1 MKKKNGNKKEYKTL
15 LSALAFG
22 STDEAQ
28 KILSD
33 NGIKESDSYEELEYN
48 LAKLYS
54 NATDKLAIEKQFA
67 EIHPHAK
74 FILKYLSPKTEVKK
88 EKEVRQE
95 DVQTMET
102 ELTPPK
108 IVEMSSN
115 ANGSCGC
122 GCTGACSSA
131 EGTVAIQQ
139 NKIDYNALAL
149 VSVVAIVGIVMIAKK

>member
-1 MKKKNGNKKEYKTL
+1 MKGKTKNKKEYKTL

-28 KILSD
+28 KILAE
-33 NGIKESDSYEELEYN
+33 NGMNEADTYEELEYN

-54 NATDKLAIEKQFA
+54 NATDKIKIEKQFA
-67 EIHPHAK
+67 EIHPHSK
-74 FILKYLSPKTEVKK
+74 FILKYLSPKVEPDT
-88 EKEVRQE
+88 KEVRKE
-95 DVQTMET
+95 DLQTMET
-102 ELTPPK
+102 ETTPPT

-115 ANGSCGC
+115 ASGSCGC
-122 GCTGACSSA
+122 GCSSA

-149 VSVVAIVGIVMIAKK
+149 VSIVAIVGIVMIAKK

>member
-33 NGIKESDSYEELEYN
+33 NGIKEADSYEELEYN

-54 NATDKLAIEKQFA
+54 NATDKVAIEKQFA
-67 EIHPHAK
+67 EIHPHSK
-74 FILKYLSPKTEVKK
+74 FILKYLSPKIEPK
-88 EKEVRQE
+88 EDKEVRKE
-95 DVQTMET
+95 DLQTMET
-102 ELTPPK
+102 EITPPT

-115 ANGSCGC
+115 ASGSSCGC
-122 GCTGACSSA
+122 GCSSA

-149 VSVVAIVGIVMIAKK
+149 VSIVAIVGIVMIAKK

>member
-33 NGIKESDSYEELEYN
+33 NGIKEADSYEELEYN

-54 NATDKLAIEKQFA
+54 NATDKVAIEKQFA
-67 EIHPHAK
+67 EIHPHSK
-74 FILKYLSPKTEVKK
+74 FILKYLSPKIEPK
-88 EKEVRQE
+88 EDKEIRKE
-95 DVQTMET
+95 DLQTMET
-102 ELTPPK
+102 ETTPPT
-108 IVEMSSN
+108 IVEMSSSASGN
-115 ANGSCGC
+115 SCGC
-122 GCTGACSSA
+122 GCSSA

-149 VSVVAIVGIVMIAKK
+149 VSIVAIVGIVMIAKK

>member
-1 MKKKNGNKKEYKTL
+1 MKNKKQNKKEYKTL

-28 KILSD
+28 KILAK
-33 NGIKESDSYEELEYN
+33 NGIGEADSYEELEYN

-74 FILKYLSPKTEVKK
+74 FILKYLSPKIEPIVN
-88 EKEVRQE
+88 EVRKE
-95 DVQTMET
+95 DLQTMET
-102 ELTPPK
+102 ELTPPT

-115 ANGSCGC
+115 ASGSCGC
-122 GCTGACSSA
+122 GCSSA

-149 VSVVAIVGIVMIAKK
+149 VSIVAIVGIVMIAKK

>member
-28 KILSD
+28 KILVD
-33 NGIKESDSYEELEYN
+33 NGMRESDSYEELEYN

-54 NATDKLAIEKQFA
+54 NATDKIKIEKQFA
-67 EIHPHAK
+67 EIHPHSK
-74 FILKYLSPKTEVKK
+74 FILKYLSPKVEPDT
-88 EKEVRQE
+88 KEVRKE
-95 DVQTMET
+95 DLQTMET
-102 ELTPPK
+102 ETTPPT

-115 ANGSCGC
+115 ASGNSCSCGC
-122 GCTGACSSA
+122 GCSSA

-149 VSVVAIVGIVMIAKK
+149 VSIVAIVGIVMIAKK

>member
-28 KILSD
+28 KILTD
-33 NGIKESDSYEELEYN
+33 NGMKEADSYEELEYN

-54 NATDKLAIEKQFA
+54 NATDKINIEKQFA
-67 EIHPHAK
+67 EIHPHSK
-74 FILKYLSPKTEVKK
+74 FILKYLSPKIEPK
-88 EKEVRQE
+88 EDKEVRKE
-95 DVQTMET
+95 DLQTMET
-102 ELTPPK
+102 EVTPPTV
-108 IVEMSSN
+108 VEMSSN
-115 ANGSCGC
+115 ASGSCGC
-122 GCTGACSSA
+122 GCSSA

-149 VSVVAIVGIVMIAKK
+149 VSIVAIVGIVMIAKK

>member
-1 MKKKNGNKKEYKTL
+1 MKNKNGNKKEYKTL

-28 KILSD
+28 KILAN
-33 NGIKESDSYEELEYN
+33 NGIKEADSYEELEYN

-54 NATDKLAIEKQFA
+54 NATDKLEIEKQFA

-88 EKEVRQE
+88 ENEVRKE
-95 DVQTMET
+95 DLQTMET
-102 ELTPPK
+102 ETTPPK

-115 ANGSCGC
+115 ASGGCGC
-122 GCTGACSSA
+122 GCSSA

-149 VSVVAIVGIVMIAKK
+149 VSIVAIVGIVMIAKK

>member
-1 MKKKNGNKKEYKTL
+1 MKNKKQNKKEYKTL

-28 KILSD
+28 KILAK
-33 NGIKESDSYEELEYN
+33 NGIEEADSYEELEYN

-74 FILKYLSPKTEVKK
+74 FILKYLSPKIEPIVN
-88 EKEVRQE
+88 EVRKE
-95 DVQTMET
+95 DLQTMET
-102 ELTPPK
+102 ELTPPT

-115 ANGSCGC
+115 ASGSCGC
-122 GCTGACSSA
+122 GCSSA
-131 EGTVAIQQ
+131 EGTVEIQQ

-149 VSVVAIVGIVMIAKK
+149 VSIVAIVGIVMIAKK

>member
-33 NGIKESDSYEELEYN
+33 NGIKEADSYEELEYN

-54 NATDKLAIEKQFA
+54 NATDKVAIEKQFA
-67 EIHPHAK
+67 EIHPHSK
-74 FILKYLSPKTEVKK
+74 FILKYLSPKIEPK
-88 EKEVRQE
+88 EDKEVRKE
-95 DVQTMET
+95 DLQTMET
-102 ELTPPK
+102 EITPPTV
-108 IVEMSSN
+108 VEMSSN
-115 ANGSCGC
+115 ASGSSCGC
-122 GCTGACSSA
+122 GCSSA

-149 VSVVAIVGIVMIAKK
+149 VSIVAIVGIVMIAKK

>member
-1 MKKKNGNKKEYKTL
+1 MKGKTKNKKEYKTL

-28 KILSD
+28 KILAD
-33 NGIKESDSYEELEYN
+33 NGMREADSYEELEYN

-54 NATDKLAIEKQFA
+54 NATDKIKIEKQFA
-67 EIHPHAK
+67 EIHPHSK
-74 FILKYLSPKTEVKK
+74 FILKYLSPKVEPDT
-88 EKEVRQE
+88 KEVRKE
-95 DVQTMET
+95 DLQTMET
-102 ELTPPK
+102 ETTPPT

-115 ANGSCGC
+115 ASGSCGC
-122 GCTGACSSA
+122 GCSSA

-149 VSVVAIVGIVMIAKK
+149 VSIVAIVGIVMIAKK